1 VQSPRLSLKQRA
13 EPRSGEEFALA
24 ESAMIVLDGGMG
36 RELHRIGAPFRQPEW
51 SALALMEAP
60 ETVRRVH
67 ESFIAAGARVIT
79 ANSYAIVP
87 FHIGAATFA
96 ARGRELADLAG
107 RLARE
112 AADAAPGVEVAGSL
126 PPLFGSYRPDLFRD
140 DEADALLAPL
150 VKGLSPHVNLWLAE
164 TLSSIAEAKA
174 ARRAIGA
181 DARPFWLSFTLDDSD
196 PEGVA
201 EGGVAPKLRSGETIA
216 EAAAAA
222 RALQA
227 AALLFNCSD
236 VEVMEA
242 ALTEASRAFVGA
254 PAPRLGVYANAFEPH
269 RHSRKPN
276 ANAALNAMKEDLG
289 PADYLGFARRWR
301 RVGATIVGG
310 CCGIGPDYVAA
321 LAAEWA

>member
-1 VQSPRLSLKQRA
+1 
-13 EPRSGEEFALA
+13 
-24 ESAMIVLDGGMG
+24 MIILDGGMG

-51 SALALMEAP
+51 SALALMESP

-67 ESFIAAGARVIT
+67 EAFIAAGARVIT

-87 FHIGAATFA
+87 FHIGGETFA

-112 AADAAPGVEVAGSL
+112 AADATPGVEVAGSL

-140 DEADALLAPL
+140 EDADTLLAPL
-150 VKGLSPHVNLWLAE
+150 VEGLSPYVNLWLAE

-174 ARRAIGA
+174 ARRAIGS
-181 DARPFWLSFTLDDSD
+181 DARPFWLSFTLDDAD
-196 PEGVA
+196 PDGVA
-201 EGGVAPKLRSGETIA
+201 EGRVSPKLRSGETVTQAA
-216 EAAAAA
+216 EAA

-227 AALLFNCSD
+227 SALLFNCSD

-242 ALTEASRAFVGA
+242 ALTEAARAFASG
-254 PAPRLGVYANAFEPH
+254 PAPLLGVYANAFEPH

-276 ANAALNAMKEDLG
+276 ANAALNAMKGDLG
-289 PADYLGFARRWR
+289 PTDYLEFARRWR
-301 RVGATIVGG
+301 RAGAGIVGG
-310 CCGIGPDYVAA
+310 CCGIGPEYVAA